1 MSRPLLAS
9 LLAAL
14 ALAAIVP
21 AASAQTPG
29 SAADFA
35 GRWTSTNRD
44 ERSLEIRTEGQRLAA
59 TRQFRTDGTICTQ
72 VLAGTVNPAARSVP
86 LDQRTECQNGANGS
100 GAAACSMRITG
111 ADTLSLTCPD
121 INPRTFR
128 RAAR

>member
-29 SAADFA
+29 AAAGLA
-35 GRWTSTNRD
+35 GRWTSDTRD
-44 ERSLEIRTEGQRLAA
+44 ERGMEIRTEGAGIAA
-59 TRQFRTDGTICTQ
+59 VRRWRTDGTLCTQ
-72 VLAGTVNPAARSVP
+72 ALTGTFDPARRSAS
-86 LDQRTECQNGANGS
+86 LDQHSKCENGANGT
-100 GAAACSMRITG
+100 GPACALRVTASDR
-111 ADTLSLTCPD
+111 LVLTCPD
-121 INPRTFR
+121 FNPRTFR